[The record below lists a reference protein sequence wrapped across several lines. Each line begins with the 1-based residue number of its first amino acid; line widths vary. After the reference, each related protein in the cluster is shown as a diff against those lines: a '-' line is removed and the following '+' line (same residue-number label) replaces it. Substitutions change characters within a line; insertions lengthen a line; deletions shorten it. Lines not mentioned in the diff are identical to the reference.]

1 MTVSDIPLEAA
12 SIGAD
17 VPTGPLPVRIHSVF
31 RSAVNLQPQPGGD
44 LITLLSRRSIEHPR
58 SIQFSGTEDFSRHG
72 LQPDSPGWITLAAI
86 FLDRPGG
93 APLRLSLA
101 KATRRACQPLPSLP
115 RSGAAWKAAVEWL
128 AGAQAQ
134 AGTDLRIGN
143 LLVQGSDATQGML
156 GQRLTAAASDLGGS
170 VRDGAP
176 GPAQAAVSRLVGL
189 GCGLT
194 PSGDDFL
201 CGFLTAGHCR
211 SGQDHPIPFLHELK
225 KMVLARLSGTNA
237 ISATLLR
244 CATEGKTFGALH
256 DLAHALQ
263 GGRDPSTALV
273 TLCAFGHSSGMDIT
287 TGFLYGLSVWA

>member
-1 MTVSDIPLEAA
+1 MTVSADTPLAAA

-17 VPTGPLPVRIHSVF
+17 VPPGPLPVRIHSVF
-31 RSAVNLQPQPGGD
+31 RSAVNLQPQPGGN
-44 LITLLSRRSIEHPR
+44 LITLLSRRSIEHPL
-58 SIQFSGTEDFSRHG
+58 SILFSGAVDFSRLD
-72 LQPDSPGWITLAAI
+72 LQPGCPGWITPADI
-86 FLDRPGG
+86 FLDRAGG
-93 APLRLSLA
+93 APLHLSLA
-101 KATRRACQPLPSLP
+101 RATRRLTQPLPSLL
-115 RSGAAWKAAVEWL
+115 RSGAPWKAAVAWL

-134 AGTDLRIGN
+134 AGTDLRIGS
-143 LLVQGSDATQGML
+143 LLGSDAAQGML

-170 VRDGAP
+170 VRAGAP

-201 CGFLTAGHCR
+201 CGFLAAGHCR
-211 SGQDHPIPFLHELK
+211 SGQDHPLPFLHELK
-225 KMVLARLSGTNA
+225 KLVLERLSGTNA

-244 CATEGKTFGALH
+244 CAAEGKTFGALH

-263 GGRDPSTALV
+263 GGRDLTTALV
-273 TLCAFGHSSGMDIT
+273 NLCAFGHSSGMDIT